1 MQEPP
6 PSTPAAGASPAA
18 LPPRVPALKQH
29 TWVVASLLF
38 SGSCNLEGGTKQVR
52 LTDCSVASS
61 LGMEQL
67 GAGGGG
73 VSDAKQGPRSSTQQ
87 DESSPVSICSCTGPA
102 TSLRVGNLAP
112 THLFS
117 LTKSQVF
124 GYKITAGA
132 EPQLGRPAEPALL
145 PSLSQQVLGD
155 PALSRSQGM
164 LFAAWRHLAQSARR
178 LLRD

>member
-38 SGSCNLEGGTKQVR
+38 SGSCNLKGGTKQVR

-73 VSDAKQGPRSSTQQ
+73 CQMQNKVLAAVPSRM
-87 DESSPVSICSCTGPA
+87 
-102 TSLRVGNLAP
+102 SL
-112 THLFS
+112 H
-117 LTKSQVF
+117 Q
-124 GYKITAGA
+124 
-132 EPQLGRPAEPALL
+132 
-145 PSLSQQVLGD
+145 
-155 PALSRSQGM
+155 
-164 LFAAWRHLAQSARR
+164 
-178 LLRD
+178 